1 MPERPQHSGP
11 ELGPLIR
18 GFERDPATLLPGLR
32 ALGEGPGA
40 GDREA
45 LEGVRAAIGRLARVP
60 RAELCAE
67 LEAGLGS
74 PQPARFL
81 GWLEVSGALLA
92 LLPEVHALIGFHE
105 RSDAPQKDLWE
116 HTLKVL
122 ERVPP
127 EIELRWVALCHDLGK
142 VATRAH
148 GPGGLTFHH
157 HEALSALYFRG
168 IGARLDMAPPQI
180 DRIAFVIEHH
190 ARTNQ
195 YESGW
200 TDRAVM
206 RLVRECGEHLPLMLA
221 FSRAD
226 WTTRRRE
233 KQAAIAAQQDELER
247 RIAALTAPR
256 PELPTGL
263 SAALVAAVGE
273 APGPWMGEA
282 RRWVEGE
289 LERGRT
295 GSANEWAERWVAHA
309 GPLGAADGGAAV
321 HGAPAQNE

>member
-1 MPERPQHSGP
+1 MGP
-11 ELGPLIR
+11 ELGLLVR
-18 GFERDPATLLPGLR
+18 GFEADPATLLPGLL
-32 ALGEGPGA
+32 ALGDNPGA
-40 GDREA
+40 HAQEA
-45 LEGVRAAIGRLARVP
+45 LADVRASIGRLARVP
-60 RAELCAE
+60 REKLGEA
-67 LEAGLGS
+67 LEAGLTS
-74 PQPARFL
+74 PHPARFL
-81 GWLEVSGALLA
+81 GWLEVSGALVA
-92 LLPEVHALIGFHE
+92 LLPEVHGLIGFHE

-127 EIELRWVALCHDLGK
+127 AIELRWVALCHDLGK

-168 IGARLDMAPPQI
+168 IGARLDLP
-180 DRIAFVIEHH
+180 RERVERVAFVIEHH

-206 RLVRECGEHLPLMLA
+206 RLVRECGAHLPLMLA

-256 PELPTGL
+256 PILPTGL
-263 SAALVAAVGE
+263 SAALMAAFGQR
-273 APGPWMGEA
+273 PGPWMGEA
-282 RRWVEGE
+282 RRWIEGE

-309 GPLGAADGGAAV
+309 GLPDVADRCSAT
-321 HGAPAQNE
+321 PREPSQNE